1 MAQLMQPFDARQFDP
16 SQLASQLPLG
26 DHLVIAYQSEIKP
39 TKDNGGGYLQY
50 DLRIIEGP
58 NTGATGP
65 KRFNLYNGSQKA
77 VEIAHRELSAMA
89 HACGVFQITDSA
101 QLHEIPF
108 RVRVELQKGEAGTK
122 NGYTEVTRI
131 FDRNGNEPSAHGQQ
145 AQGHQQQQQQPQQ
158 PQNNGGGFNVASG
171 AATGFGGGQQQ
182 QQQQQPP
189 QGNAGGNGGNW
200 GNQNPA
206 NNGAAAG
213 GGNNGGNWGGNGQ
226 QPNQPAGNGGGNWGA
241 GVPNNG
247 QQPGAWGQR

>member
-145 AQGHQQQQQQPQQ
+145 AQGHQQQQQQQ

-171 AATGFGGGQQQ
+171 AGTGFGGGQQQ

>member
-1 MAQLMQPFDARQFDP
+1 MAQLMQAFDARQHDP

-39 TKDNGGGYLQY
+39 TKDSGGGYLQY

-58 NTGATGP
+58 NAGATGP

-89 HACGVFQITDSA
+89 HACGVYQITDSA
-101 QLHEIPF
+101 QLHDIPF

-131 FDRNGNEPSAHGQQ
+131 FDRNGNEPGAGQHQ
-145 AQGHQQQQQQPQQ
+145 QQQQQQPQ
-158 PQNNGGGFNVASG
+158 NNGGFNVASG
-171 AATGFGGGQQQ
+171 AGTGFGGGQQQQ

-189 QGNAGGNGGNW
+189 QGNAGGNGGSW
-200 GNQNPA
+200 GAQNPG
-206 NNGAAAG
+206 NNGGAAG
-213 GGNNGGNWGGNGQ
+213 GGQQPANWG
-226 QPNQPAGNGGGNWGA
+226 AGNANQNTAGGGGGNWGA
-241 GVPNNG
+241 GVQNGNG
-247 QQPGAWGQR
+247 QQPGTWGQR